1 MRVTSNFILLLII
14 TIALFSCKENN
25 HYTEL
30 LNKAQ
35 AVLETNPDQA
45 LRLVDSIENPKNL
58 EKDAY
63 MKYIVTYVGAKK
75 ETKADITTDTIIFEA
90 QNYFSKQGDFPNL
103 ALASYYGGWVYY
115 ENNKLPKS
123 LEAFMHG
130 AYAADK
136 SNNYLLAGRSFN
148 NIGYIYFEQ
157 DLLDS
162 AIVNY
167 KKALSYYNRVE
178 NIDQR
183 KIILLTNIGRS
194 YEDDNKLDSAYFY
207 FDKALDNAI
216 ETKNEK
222 YQSLSSQNLG
232 VVCYGMKEYDK
243 AIDYFNLA
251 LAMDITDEL
260 EKDKIHIFLLNS
272 YTKKADLNSAKQY
285 ADLISSRLPE
295 VTYMYTIKGMTAAL
309 ADYYQQIG
317 DYKQALHYRDL
328 EKEVTQQIKE
338 ETDVAALLGADKNF
352 HLTLKRQQI
361 DQFKSQV
368 CFWLMVGG
376 VVFISILI
384 LSAFLFKLHKK
395 DKKEIELQAQKYDN
409 IKSQLISMGIES
421 KAKEAEIASMLADE
435 EDDEDE

>member
-25 HYTEL
+25 HSTEL

-45 LRLVDSIENPKNL
+45 LIFLDSIENPNNL
-58 EKDAY
+58 EKEAY
-63 MKYIVTYVGAKK
+63 MRYIVTYIGAKK
-75 ETKADITTDTIIFEA
+75 EMGADIKVDTLIFEA
-90 QNYFSKQGDFPNL
+90 QNYFSKKGDFSNL

-136 SNNYLLAGRSFN
+136 SNNNLLAGRSFN
-148 NIGYIYFEQ
+148 NIGYIYLEQ
-157 DLLDS
+157 EILDS

-183 KIILLTNIGRS
+183 KLKTLTNIGRS
-194 YEDDNKLDSAYFY
+194 YEACNKFDSAYFY
-207 FDKALDNAI
+207 FNKALDKSI
-216 ETKNEK
+216 EINNEE
-222 YQSLSSQNLG
+222 YQSFSLQNLG
-232 VVCYGMKEYDK
+232 TVCYGLKDYDK
-243 AIDYFNLA
+243 AIGYLESA
-251 LAMDITDEL
+251 LAMNITNEVESRKMHL
-260 EKDKIHIFLLNS
+260 VLLKSNN
-272 YTKKADLNSAKQY
+272 KKQDSKSAKKY
-285 ADLISSRLPE
+285 ADLVTASLPE
-295 VTYMYTIKGMTAAL
+295 VNYIHTIKEIYAAL

-328 EKEVTQQIKE
+328 EKEVTQQIKD

-361 DQFKSQV
+361 DQFKAQI
-368 CFWLMVGG
+368 CFWLIVGS

-435 EDDEDE
+435 EDNEDK

>member
-1 MRVTSNFILLLII
+1 MRVTSNFILLLFI
-14 TIALFSCKENN
+14 TITLFSCKENN
-25 HYTEL
+25 RSTEL
-30 LNKAQ
+30 LNQAQ
-35 AVLETNPDQA
+35 AILETNPDQS
-45 LRLVDSIENPKNL
+45 LIFLDSIDNPKNL
-58 EKDAY
+58 EKEAY
-63 MKYIVTYVGAKK
+63 MRYIVTYIGAKK
-75 ETKADITTDTIIFEA
+75 EMGADIKVDTLIFEA
-90 QNYFSKQGDFPNL
+90 QKYFSKKGDFKNL
-103 ALASYYGGWVYY
+103 AMASYYGGWVYY
-115 ENNKLPKS
+115 ANKKLPKS
-123 LEAFMHG
+123 LETFMHG

-148 NIGYIYFEQ
+148 NIGFIYYEQ
-157 DLLDS
+157 DILDS
-162 AIVNY
+162 AIINFE
-167 KKALSYYNRVE
+167 KALSYYDKVE
-178 NIDQR
+178 NVDQR
-183 KIILLTNIGRS
+183 KLKTFTNIGRS
-194 YEDDNKLDSAYFY
+194 FEEINRLDSASFY
-207 FDKALDNAI
+207 YNKALNKSI
-216 ETKNEK
+216 EINNEQ
-222 YQSLSSQNLG
+222 YQSFSLQNLG
-232 VVCYGMKEYDK
+232 IVSYDMEEYDK
-243 AIDYFNLA
+243 AIDYFQSALA
-251 LAMDITDEL
+251 LKATSEEEIL
-260 EKDKIHIFLLNS
+260 KINLFLLRIYN
-272 YTKKADLNSAKQY
+272 KKHDSKLAKPYVDLLTADLPQ
-285 ADLISSRLPE
+285 E
-295 VTYMYTIKGMTAAL
+295 TYIYTVKGVYAAL

-328 EKEVTQQIKE
+328 EKEVTQQIKD